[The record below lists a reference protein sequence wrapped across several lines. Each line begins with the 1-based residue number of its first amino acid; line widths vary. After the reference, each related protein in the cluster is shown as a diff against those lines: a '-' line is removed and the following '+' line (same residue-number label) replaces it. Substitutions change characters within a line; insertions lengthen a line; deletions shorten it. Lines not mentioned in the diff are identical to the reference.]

1 MSASSTTRA
10 CPDTLGS
17 LGRISGSTAVICDD
31 RRVRTLMLSTSDGH
45 SLEAD
50 LAAADGDAL
59 GAVVLCHPHPLF
71 GGNRFNPV
79 VEGLYRALP
88 KAGFTALR
96 FDFRAEH
103 DNGVSERLDI
113 VAGLDALDALDA
125 PNAVP
130 LFVAGYS
137 FGALVALSTDD
148 ARIAGIVAVAP
159 PLSNDHP
166 APSAPGLVIT
176 PRHDQYCPPETAAL
190 VTSAWNDVELD
201 VIEGADHFLNGYS
214 TAVAERAT
222 GWLLTRIATRSGNDA
237 D

>member
-1 MSASSTTRA
+1 
-10 CPDTLGS
+10 
-17 LGRISGSTAVICDD
+17 VICDD
-31 RRVRTLMLSTSDGH
+31 RRVHTLMLTTSDGH
-45 SLEAD
+45 SLAAD
-50 LAAADGDAL
+50 LAAADDPL

-79 VEGLYRALP
+79 VDGLYRALP

-103 DNGVSERLDI
+103 DKGVGEQLDI
-113 VAGLDALDALDA
+113 VAALDALDA
-125 PNAVP
+125 PNPVP

-148 ARIAGIVAVAP
+148 NRIAGIVAVAP

-166 APSAPGLVIT
+166 APSARGLVIT

-214 TAVAERAT
+214 IAVAERAT
-222 GWLLTRIATRSGNDA
+222 GWLLSRIAARSGNGA